1 MDDDNDK
8 LSSSKKKKDAQSYW
22 EAIVSNRDTA
32 NSLLSDGTTG
42 QNLFEKMATLNINYR
57 INEERHHRCSR
68 CWYCSTRCVCD
79 SMPDRISKDELSTT
93 NVKILL
99 LMHHKEYLNAGN
111 SAKSL
116 IALLPTEYLTQYVYG
131 REGDFDRCIVR
142 SSSSFV
148 KYYLGHIFR

>member
-1 MDDDNDK
+1 MLADAAKKPQKLLLESLLKANMDDDDK
-8 LSSSKKKKDAQSYW
+8 SSSKKKKDAQSYW
-22 EAIVSNRDTA
+22 EAIVSNRDKA
-32 NSLLSDGTTG
+32 NSLLSDGTIG

-57 INEERHHRCSR
+57 INEERHHRCPR

-79 SMPDRISKDELSTT
+79 SMPDRIDKDELSTT

-116 IALLPTEYLTQYVYG
+116 IALLPTLSHAICVW
-131 REGDFDRCIVR
+131 
-142 SSSSFV
+142 
-148 KYYLGHIFR
+148 